1 MEEIIKFSG
10 TNEKLFTRDIVENVT
25 EKTTLIV
32 PETHSAIIIS
42 DGEMLQT
49 LPKGRYLLRNL
60 VEVKKNE
67 KLSLEIIFV
76 SKTAKLKLL
85 WGTPNKI
92 TIEDPVL
99 NLPYK
104 MGMSGDFEV
113 QVSDPRKC
121 FLYLVGAEDVLTSDA
136 LQDRLMSKVVSV
148 VETELAR
155 FIAEKKVLYS
165 NVYQYKQEIARRIVP
180 ILSNS
185 FSSSYGI
192 TVYSLNIANIIFDE
206 DDLDKLNKKNNVTV
220 KKALC
225 PVCNTELEPNAKF
238 CFNCGAKISN
248 KKTCPKCGA
257 ENSGEARFCS
267 MCGERF

>member
-1 MEEIIKFSG
+1 MEEVIKFTG
-10 TNEKLFTRDIVENVT
+10 TNEKLFTRSVIENVT

-32 PETHSAIIIS
+32 PETHNAILIL

-49 LPKGRYLLRNL
+49 LPKGRYYLRNL
-60 VEVKKNE
+60 AEMKKDE
-67 KLSLEIIFV
+67 KLSLEVIFV

-92 TIEDPVL
+92 TIEDPIL
-99 NLPYK
+99 HESYK

-121 FLYLVGAEDVLTSDA
+121 FLYLVGSEDVLTADA

-148 VETELAR
+148 VETEVAK
-155 FIAEKKVLYS
+155 FISEKKVLYS
-165 NVYQYKQEIARRIVP
+165 NVYQYKQEIAKKVVP
-180 ILSNS
+180 ILSSS

-192 TVYSLNIANIIFDE
+192 TVFSLNIANIIFDE
-206 DDLDKLNKKNNVTV
+206 KDLESLNSKNRTSV

-238 CFNCGAKISN
+238 CFNCGTKISE
-248 KKTCPKCGA
+248 KKNCAKCGA
-257 ENSGEARFCS
+257 ENSAEAKFCS
-267 MCGERF
+267 MCGEKF

>member
-155 FIAEKKVLYS
+155 FIAEKKV
-165 NVYQYKQEIARRIVP
+165 
-180 ILSNS
+180 
-185 FSSSYGI
+185 
-192 TVYSLNIANIIFDE
+192 
-206 DDLDKLNKKNNVTV
+206 
-220 KKALC
+220 
-225 PVCNTELEPNAKF
+225 
-238 CFNCGAKISN
+238 
-248 KKTCPKCGA
+248 
-257 ENSGEARFCS
+257 
-267 MCGERF
+267 